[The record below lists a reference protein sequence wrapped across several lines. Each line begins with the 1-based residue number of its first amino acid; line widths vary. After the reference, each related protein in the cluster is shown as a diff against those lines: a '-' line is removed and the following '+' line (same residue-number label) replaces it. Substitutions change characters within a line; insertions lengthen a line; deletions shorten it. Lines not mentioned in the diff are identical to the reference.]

1 MIGKNLCNAIIL
13 LFVLGSVN
21 VAVAQRIYGNE
32 WIEPGKSY
40 LRIPVT
46 QTGFYH
52 ITPQDLEKAGISPS
66 TVYLPSLQLFRRG
79 KELAIEV
86 KSIESGALS
95 YIGFYGQR
103 NDGMLDTALYVPPAV
118 IPHTYYSL
126 YSDTSAYFLTWQN
139 SDIVGRRISE
149 ASSPPNSNLLNSNF
163 AESILLYNRFYAVGN
178 FYPATSNFDN
188 GSVLSTYDTGE
199 GWTGDPVSNGSIFTT
214 SFTTTEAIRDKLTSA
229 IAELTIVGRSAGN
242 HQVDIMLQTDGG
254 SSRKITTISIPNY
267 DSKKVTV
274 NLSPENLLADGS
286 IKISI
291 IPQNNT
297 GSVSLSLAKLTYP
310 QKSSLPSNQ
319 NQKEFLFDINGQPI
333 TWDIQGYD
341 GWRLYDISDVTNVK
355 SIAASSEIVLD
366 DVKRLIAVKQPLS
379 ILTPRLVKFADL
391 KIPATDYLIVSHSA
405 LRKLPDGSD
414 PVADYAAYR
423 KSVQG
428 GNYNPLIINID
439 DVFNTF
445 NYGEPGPLGLRNMIA
460 WFHKNTAL
468 RFVFL
473 IGHGTD
479 PQSVGRASDAW
490 LTNMIPNAGWPGS
503 DLALSMNLEGSG
515 TYIPLVPVGRLNA
528 SKAQQVRDYLD
539 KVKKMEA
546 QPRAAAWRKNLL
558 HLSGGRSIAE
568 LSVFKEYINS
578 FENKIKNASLGA
590 SVTTISKKT
599 DEAVEEFPIYKN
611 VNEGIGLITMFG
623 HSSVDVTDI
632 DIGYV
637 SDDRRQYANEPFF
650 PAILVNGCASGS
662 IFYSNSALSND
673 WILSPNRGAVL
684 FLAHTFNGIS
694 ANLKHY
700 TDSFYDVLAD
710 SAFVSQPFG
719 TIQKEAIRRN
729 LQRYP
734 NLLEGIT
741 AQQMVLHGDPAI
753 RVFPAKLPDY
763 TIQSGSVTFGTPSGK
778 PLTAWSD
785 SISVSMI
792 LENNGRFRKENYD
805 LTIKRRKNS
814 SSEIVYQYT
823 LPSPQ
828 NAVKLNLKIPNS
840 FPYAGAE
847 SWNFSIDPNEKL
859 TEEDK
864 SNNSYQID
872 YLLPEGGASPLLPAN
887 GFTTSA
893 KTIELVAEIPS
904 ERKASSVVFEWSE
917 NIDFKNS
924 EKKTE
929 NSADLLAKHSIQIS
943 INETRTIYWRVY
955 IKEDA
960 ARPSQARSFT
970 YNPDAPIPEVLPEL
984 IVYNQSIA
992 YPRILEG
999 GNFQAKAK
1007 VSNITAAAF
1016 KDSVTVRIRHFEN
1029 NNLLEESVQRLVI
1042 SGQSSQEFLIDFP
1055 TLNQIGEHRINLL
1068 FNASKLPEVSYS
1080 NNETNFTYK
1089 VYPDEIPPVLTVQI
1103 DSRQLIDND
1112 AVSPS
1117 PNIKLQII
1125 DENPFKFRTDT
1136 TGIEVWLR
1144 KDCDACT
1151 EKRIYLAGGQP
1162 LLRTPNNYDLELPQ
1176 IANLEKGR
1184 YHLRVEA
1191 TDMNGNRAA
1200 PYHINFRITDEAM
1213 ITDVGVSPNPSSYN
1227 FHFFADIEGLVP
1239 PSSFKIDI
1247 YNQSGVQVYHL
1258 DSKVHLGRNEWIW
1271 RPDNLPT
1278 GIYIYKMKTDNS
1290 WQIPADV
1297 QKRMNGKII
1306 WSP

>member
-1 MIGKNLCNAIIL
+1 MIGKNLCLAIVL
-13 LFVLGSVN
+13 LFVVCGVN
-21 VAVAQRIYGNE
+21 IAVAQRIYGNE
-32 WIEPGKSY
+32 WIEPGRNY

-66 TVYLPSLQLFRRG
+66 SIYLPSLQLFRRG

-86 KSIESGALS
+86 KSTKSGALS

-126 YSDTSAYFLTWQN
+126 YSDTSAYFLAWQN
-139 SDIVGRRISE
+139 TDIVGKRISE
-149 ASSPPNSNLLNSNF
+149 APSTPNSNLLNSHF
-163 AESILLYNRFYAVGN
+163 AESILIYNRFYAVGN

-199 GWTGDPVSNGSIFTT
+199 GWTGDPVSNGSIFIAA
-214 SFTTTEAIRDKLTSA
+214 FTTNDAIRDKMTSA

-242 HQVDIMLQTDGG
+242 HQVDIMLQTEGG
-254 SSRKITTISIPNY
+254 TSKKVTTLSIVNY
-267 DSKKVTV
+267 DSKTLMI

-310 QKSSLPSNQ
+310 QKSSLTTNL
-319 NQKEFLFDINGQPI
+319 NQKEFLFDSNAQPV
-333 TWDIQGYD
+333 TWDIQGYND
-341 GWRLYDISDVTNVK
+341 WRLYDISDVANVK
-355 SIAASSEIVLD
+355 SIAANSGIVLNG
-366 DVKRLIAVKQPLS
+366 VKKLIAVQKPLS
-379 ILTPRLVKFADL
+379 ILPPRIVKFTDL
-391 KIPATDYLIVSHSA
+391 KIPTTDYLIVSHSA

-414 PVADYAAYR
+414 PVTDYATYR
-423 KSVQG
+423 NSTQG

-439 DVFNTF
+439 EVFDTF

-473 IGHGTD
+473 IGHGSD
-479 PQSVGRASDAW
+479 PQSVGRAANAW
-490 LTNMIPNAGWPGS
+490 LINMIPNAGWPGS
-503 DLALSMNLEGSG
+503 DLALAMNLEGSG

-568 LSVFKEYINS
+568 LSVFKEYVNS
-578 FENKIKNASLGA
+578 FENKIKSASLGA

-719 TIQKEAIRRN
+719 TIQKESIKRN

-753 RVFPAKLPDY
+753 RIFPAKLPDY

-778 PLTAWSD
+778 LLTAWSD
-785 SISVSMI
+785 SISVSLI

-805 LTIKRRKNS
+805 LTIKRRKSS
-814 SSEIVYQYT
+814 SSEIVYRYT

-828 NAVKLNLKIPNS
+828 NSVKLNFKIPNS
-840 FPYAGAE
+840 FPYAGTE
-847 SWNFSIDPNEKL
+847 SWDFSIDPKGKL

-864 SNNSYQID
+864 TNNSYQID
-872 YLLPEGGASPLLPAN
+872 YLMSEGGASPLLPAN

-904 ERKASSVVFEWSE
+904 ERKGSNVVFEWSE
-917 NIDFKNS
+917 NADFKNS

-929 NSADLLAKHSIQIS
+929 NSADLLAKHAIQIS
-943 INETRTIYWRVY
+943 LNETRTIYWRVY
-955 IKEDA
+955 IAEDA
-960 ARPSQARSFT
+960 ARPSQSRSFT
-970 YNPDAPIPEVLPEL
+970 YNSNAPIPEVLPEL
-984 IVYNQSIA
+984 IVYNRSLT

-999 GNFQAKAK
+999 GNFLAKAS
-1007 VSNITAAAF
+1007 VSNITSAAF
-1016 KDSVTVRIRHFEN
+1016 KDSITVRIRHFLN
-1029 NNLLEESVQRLVI
+1029 NNLLEESTQRMFI
-1042 SGQSSQEFLIDFP
+1042 SGQSSQEFQVNFP
-1055 TLNQIGEHRINLL
+1055 TVNQVGEHRVNVL
-1068 FNASKLPEVSYS
+1068 FNASNFPEESFT

-1103 DSRQLIDND
+1103 DSRQLVDND
-1112 AVSPS
+1112 AVSPL

-1125 DENPFKFRTDT
+1125 DENTFNVRTDT

-1144 KDCDACT
+1144 KDCDDCV
-1151 EKRIYLAGGQP
+1151 EKRIYLAGGKSLFQ
-1162 LLRTPNNYDLELPQ
+1162 TPNIYDLELPP
-1176 IANLEKGR
+1176 IAKLEKGR
-1184 YHLRVEA
+1184 YHLRIEA
-1191 TDMNGNRAA
+1191 ADMNGNRAA
-1200 PYHINFRITDEAM
+1200 PYHINFRITDEAA
-1213 ITDVGVSPNPSSYN
+1213 ITNVGVSPNPAYYN
-1227 FHFFADIEGLVP
+1227 FHFFAEIEGPVP
-1239 PSSFKIDI
+1239 SSSFKIDI
-1247 YNQSGVQVYHL
+1247 YNQSGVRVYHL
-1258 DSKVHLGRNEWIW
+1258 DPKVHLGRNEWIW
-1271 RPDNLPT
+1271 KPDNLPT
-1278 GIYIYKMKTDNS
+1278 GIYIYKMKTDDS
-1290 WQIPADV
+1290 WQIPAEV
-1297 QKRMNGKII
+1297 RKRMNGKII